1 MAISLRF
8 GKFSYVLTNYSRTL
22 IPPLPQV
29 GADLT
34 QEIVLETKHNIL
46 MHNILESHRGATL
59 RYNDATSLWD
69 AKRCVNSRKS
79 TMPHYKSAESVSCN
93 ANTQFYT
100 TFGHIMQNCG
110 KKFCQLK
117 NLA

>member
-100 TFGHIMQNCG
+100 TFGHNYAKLWQ
-110 KKFCQLK
+110 K
-117 NLA
+117 NFVN